1 LPLPLFQ
8 QPQHRSLHYPPTTSN
23 SFIEYSVMPNKL
35 FQGNIR
41 LVTHITKRFANKGDT
56 EEFIQE
62 SHI

>member
-1 LPLPLFQ
+1 
-8 QPQHRSLHYPPTTSN
+8 
-23 SFIEYSVMPNKL
+23 MPNKL